1 MNVKNT
7 LLIAL
12 SLLSILG
19 CSSSDKM
26 INSEAILKGNVS
38 FIDEY
43 QESSYVKSENPDYR
57 PGYTHY
63 NAMTAA
69 ITYRNKAAV
78 EKLVDLGASRKVVI
92 RYYEKSADNQWPA
105 AREIIASSSAELA
118 CITGDIE
125 ITDYLLAKFPDE
137 TFNYSRCLYFNVAG
151 AFAANGHPHDFYQ
164 DKPWLTKPSPVEQY
178 QFIKELIYRGANVS
192 VFEDEALRK
201 SLEIPGNLVRGKITE
216 SSLFGYGLSFSTSSL
231 TFPKATALVEAGLDT
246 SAAYPWWIAIS
257 NATSMMEPTEYV
269 MNLANAM
276 LYAGANP
283 NLTGQFKVIS
293 DAGSREVIYSERSGF
308 SLLHLAAY
316 YGNSALYTSLLQ
328 NGADPSM
335 KDSSGRL
342 ALDYAEHEQRW
353 YQKISDDEQARKLAS
368 KKQSSDVLGK
378 ALAIGIGAAAVGSL
392 DIDNELSAKTMENL
406 ATDVL
411 TESGKK
417 NMAAELYPER
427 GNTKQQP
434 DTISPE
440 TSLYSDN
447 RSSSKDDFSECVEK
461 KRAQYPGKSL
471 NNMRQRCF
479 PITATCWNWGS
490 GESAVYEYCSEDSL
504 RERGVDAHPYDKNK
518 KHEWDCGG
526 SRSTC

>member
-1 MNVKNT
+1 MNVKQT
-7 LLIAL
+7 LFIAL
-12 SLLSILG
+12 SLLSIWG

-43 QESSYVKSENPDYR
+43 QESPYVKSENPHYQ

-92 RYYEKSADNQWPA
+92 RYYEKVAEDQWPVA
-105 AREIIASSSAELA
+105 TEIIASSSAELA

-151 AFAANGHPHDFYQ
+151 AFAASGHPHEFYR

-178 QFIKELIYRGANVS
+178 QFIKELISRGANVA
-192 VFEDEALRK
+192 VFEDDALRK
-201 SLEIPGNLVRGKITE
+201 SLEIPGNLARGMITQ

-257 NATSMMEPTEYV
+257 KTTSVQEPTEYV
-269 MNLANAM
+269 MDLANAM
-276 LYAGANP
+276 LVAGADP

-293 DAGSREVIYSERSGF
+293 GAGSREVIYAERSHF

-316 YGNSALYTSLLQ
+316 HGNSPLYISLLQ
-328 NGADPSM
+328 NGANPSI

-342 ALDYAEHEQRW
+342 APEYSGHEQRW

-368 KKQSSDVLGK
+368 EKQSSDVFGK

-392 DIDNELSAKTMENL
+392 DIDAELSAKTIENL

-411 TESGKK
+411 TESGGAIP
-417 NMAAELYPER
+417 AAEHYPER
-427 GNTKQQP
+427 NNTKQQP
-434 DTISPE
+434 DTAFSE
-440 TSLYSDN
+440 TSLYSDK
-447 RSSSKDDFSECVEK
+447 RSSSSDNRSGCVEN
-461 KRAQYPGKSL
+461 KRSQYPGNSL
-471 NNMRQRCF
+471 NNKRQRCF
-479 PITATCWNWGS
+479 PIAATCWNWGS

-504 RERGVDAHPYDKNK
+504 RERGVDVHLTDKDK